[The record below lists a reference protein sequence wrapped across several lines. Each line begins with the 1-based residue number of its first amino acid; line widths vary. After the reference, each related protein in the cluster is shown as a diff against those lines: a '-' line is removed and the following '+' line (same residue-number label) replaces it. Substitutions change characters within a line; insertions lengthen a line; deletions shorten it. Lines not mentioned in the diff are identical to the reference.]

1 MEQTE
6 KKLYPSQI
14 NSKTI
19 SARIPVADYVNFM
32 QDALNKGI
40 SMNDWLLIKIYGN
53 TDTVISGNNDN
64 VITIER
70 EEIENYGGFRAV
82 QFWDETLKQCQENW
96 PILID
101 KEQAIIQLLSVQRK
115 QDYIDSLRQQKKP
128 SLTDVKV
135 QIRALVRSKIHRTD
149 QEEYLKDINNL
160 LKDLE

>member
-6 KKLYPSQI
+6 KKIYPSQI

-19 SARIPVADYVNFM
+19 SARIPVVDYVNFM

-53 TDTVISGNNDN
+53 ADTIISENNDN

-70 EEIENYGGFRAV
+70 EEILNSGGLRAV
-82 QFWDETLKQCQENW
+82 QFWHETIKEFDEDW
-96 PILID
+96 PIIID
-101 KEQAIIQLLSVQRK
+101 KEQAIINLISIQRK
-115 QDYIDSLRQQKKP
+115 QDYIDSLRQKKQP

-135 QIRALVRSKIHRTD
+135 QIRALVRSKIHKLD
-149 QEEYLKDINNL
+149 QEDYLKEINKV